1 MEATIQSNNK
11 AINIDI
17 NVSVNV
23 GALKANIQRGL
34 QDAWQAIK
42 QRVLSV
48 MANWLRRYCSR
59 SAIDASI
66 TALASSQHSSLFT
79 LHSSLKLSLPRLYR
93 MVLHVARAM
102 ARVID
107 EHPTISNVCLWL
119 MGLAFMVEVFL
130 YA

>member
-11 AINIDI
+11 AINIDV

-23 GALKANIQRGL
+23 GALKANIQRVL

-59 SAIDASI
+59 LIGA
-66 TALASSQHSSLFT
+66 FT
-79 LHSSLKLSLPRLYR
+79 LHFSLIRLYR
-93 MVLHVARAM
+93 KELRLARAM

>member
-11 AINIDI
+11 AINIDV

-23 GALKANIQRGL
+23 GALKANIQR
-34 QDAWQAIK
+34 
-42 QRVLSV
+42 VLSAV
-48 MANWLRRYCSR
+48 AN
-59 SAIDASI
+59 
-66 TALASSQHSSLFT
+66 SSLFT
-79 LHSSLKLSLPRLYR
+79 LHSSLIRLYHQELR
-93 MVLHVARAM
+93 MARAM

-107 EHPTISNVCLWL
+107 EHPTISNICLWL